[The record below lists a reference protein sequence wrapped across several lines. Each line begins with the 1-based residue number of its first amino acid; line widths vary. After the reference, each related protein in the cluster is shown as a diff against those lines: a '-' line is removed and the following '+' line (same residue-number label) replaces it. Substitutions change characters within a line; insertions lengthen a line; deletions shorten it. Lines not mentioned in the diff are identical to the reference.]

1 VCTGNK
7 KKCKKMFFVLFSD
20 LKKLKRKSGGKTV
33 PFYEPHAIVYSDIF
47 NCVEDFGIKEWF

>member
-1 VCTGNK
+1 
-7 KKCKKMFFVLFSD
+7 MFFVLFSD

-47 NCVEDFGIKEWF
+47 NCVEDFGIKKGFICFC